1 MYLTEHFS
9 LEEMTTTQ
17 VRGVDNSCPT
27 RLLPHLRNTA
37 MVMEKVR
44 DLLGGKPI
52 TVSSGYRCPAVNKAV
67 GGAENSAHLDGYAAD
82 FICPSFGTPLEI
94 CRAIEASQ
102 IGFDQV
108 INEGAHGNSLGWV
121 HISVAPGMRRQVL
134 TATFANGKAQYS
146 TGLS

>member
-17 VRGVDNSCPT
+17 VREVDNSCPT

-44 DLLGGKPI
+44 DLLGGKSI
-52 TVSSGYRCPAVNKAV
+52 HVNSGYRCDAVNKAV
-67 GGAENSAHLDGYAAD
+67 GGVSNSAHLDAYAVD
-82 FICPSFGTPLEI
+82 FICPAFGTPLEI
-94 CRAIEASQ
+94 CRALESSN

-108 INEGAHGNSLGWV
+108 IEEGTWV
-121 HISVAPGMRRQVL
+121 HISVAPPLRRQIL
-134 TATFANGKAQYS
+134 TKKPGGGYS
-146 TGLS
+146 VGLQKTV